1 MNELARVMLY
11 EMMDEVMNA
20 EPDKFEWLSICR
32 TGGGMVTIRRVR
44 GELEYKETRPWSEL
58 HEALCRAKEATDE

>member
-1 MNELARVMLY
+1 MNDPAKDLLLDMV
-11 EMMDEVMNA
+11 DEVIDA
-20 EPDKFEWLSICR
+20 ESDKFEWLSICR